1 MIGKLK
7 NSRTGKRLYRF
18 SRRPAV
24 SWPIRMV
31 AQFLQA
37 ERFQPSH
44 LYPANRAHNRR
55 VSEQLERFEATLK

>member
-24 SWPIRMV
+24 GWPIRSL
-31 AQFLQA
+31 ARFLQS
-37 ERFQPSH
+37 EHFQPSH
-44 LYPANRAHNRR
+44 FYPANRAHNRR
-55 VSEQLERFEATLK
+55 VSEQLERFEAALK

>member
-1 MIGKLK
+1 MIGTLK
-7 NSRTGKRLYRF
+7 KSRTGKRLYRF

-24 SWPIRMV
+24 GWPIRRL
-31 AQFLQA
+31 AQFLQS
-37 ERFQPSH
+37 EHFQPSH